1 MFNVKRRY
9 FIFGRLKS
17 WNLIVDTSTLS
28 QPRPQGLRDSFTYLT
43 PVTIYFVPP
52 NDPRMHCDLFWE
64 KVNWMY
70 SKAHF
75 FVLINFKNCLSS
87 SSPGP
92 LGRARPPLDPGTH
105 GTGSARK
112 LAVVS
117 KAHALEL
124 GRGKYSETTKV
135 LRTLAIH
142 VTSQIETRFR
152 LWRQEVSYPVIL
164 QSMFA
169 CTNPG

>member
-1 MFNVKRRY
+1 
-9 FIFGRLKS
+9 
-17 WNLIVDTSTLS
+17 
-28 QPRPQGLRDSFTYLT
+28 
-43 PVTIYFVPP
+43 
-52 NDPRMHCDLFWE
+52 
-64 KVNWMY
+64 MY

-92 LGRARPPLDPGTH
+92 LASSLDPGTH

-152 LWRQEVSYPVIL
+152 L
-164 QSMFA
+164 
-169 CTNPG
+169 